1 MSDTVTRLLEVAKRP
16 VNPREYV
23 QLAYLGDVS
32 LEDLDGEALEELFDA
47 CIDVEKKKKPAS
59 AWTETGLVV
68 TPEMKEAA
76 PSP

>member
-1 MSDTVTRLLEVAKRP
+1 MELAHTLSSGAGEALWRFAMSDTVTRLLEVAKRP

-59 AWTETGLVV
+59 A
-68 TPEMKEAA
+68 
-76 PSP
+76 